1 MQHVPRSEKEYQEFI
16 ESLYSRFPEM
26 LTWKHSI
33 TGEVLIT
40 GFCVQPQWLPEIR
53 RLLENLELLAT
64 INLTEKPLFRDF
76 KDKRGHL
83 SIHYDGGDDLADQL
97 IESLEQYASN
107 QH

>member
-1 MQHVPRSEKEYQEFI
+1 MNTTPESDNDYNEFVDGLYQD
-16 ESLYSRFPEM
+16 FPTM
-26 LTWKHSI
+26 LTWENSI
-33 TGEVLIT
+33 TSEELRT
-40 GFCVQPQWLPEIR
+40 GFCGQPQWLPAIR

-76 KDKRGHL
+76 KDKRGDL
-83 SIHYDGGDDLADQL
+83 SIHYDEGDDLADQL

>member
-1 MQHVPRSEKEYQEFI
+1 MHEAPRSETEYQEYI
-16 ESLYSRFPEM
+16 ESLYWHFPEM
-26 LTWKHSI
+26 LTWQHSMS
-33 TGEVLIT
+33 GEELRT
-40 GFCVQPQWLPEIR
+40 GFCVQPQWLPAIR

-76 KDKRGHL
+76 KDKRGYL

-107 QH
+107 

>member
-1 MQHVPRSEKEYQEFI
+1 MQQAPRSEKEYQEFV
-16 ESLYSRFPEM
+16 ESLYSHFPEM

-33 TGEVLIT
+33 TDEELRT

-53 RLLENLELLAT
+53 RLLENLEFLAT
-64 INLTEKPLFRDF
+64 INLSEKPLFRDF

-97 IESLEQYASN
+97 IESLEQSSSN
-107 QH
+107 PH

>member
-1 MQHVPRSEKEYQEFI
+1 MNTTPESDNDYNEFVDGLYQD
-16 ESLYSRFPEM
+16 FPTM
-26 LTWKHSI
+26 LTWEHSI
-33 TGEVLIT
+33 TGEELRT

-97 IESLEQYASN
+97 IESLEQSSSN
-107 QH
+107 PH